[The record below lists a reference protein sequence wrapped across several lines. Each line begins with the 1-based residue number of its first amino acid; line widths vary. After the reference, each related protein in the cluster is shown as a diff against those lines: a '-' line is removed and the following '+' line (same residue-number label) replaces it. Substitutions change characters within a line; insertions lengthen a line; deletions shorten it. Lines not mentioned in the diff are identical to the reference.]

1 MATKTVK
8 RDLLPAR
15 SGILRLVPFD
25 ADFRPLYDKAYT
37 TAREYLVSTQVTT
50 TRTMETVP
58 NGNGQDGEF
67 MTGETH
73 NLAVA
78 MNVFDPK
85 LDAFLRGMETVPAPG
100 VIMHDITITPT
111 TGSAVA
117 NKAANAEYTFA
128 EADLYPAKTPD
139 EKYHFEI
146 RDTYGNRIAAASG
159 ETVST
164 NDYKYED
171 ASHKLTF
178 PADFVGKTLTCVYYI
193 ASKNGE
199 AYQSATILKNNQY
212 LIEVLS
218 ELQSAS
224 SGETV
229 LYQAR
234 LARGS
239 VSGDL
244 PGATSQKAKT
254 NTITYNFKSQPVPE
268 GVSAFYEHFETVT
281 VK

>member
-15 SGILRLVPFD
+15 SGILRLIPLD
-25 ADFRPLYDKAYT
+25 SDFRPLYDKAYT

-67 MTGETH
+67 VTGETH

-78 MNVFDPK
+78 MNVFDHK
-85 LDAFLRGMETVPAPG
+85 LDAFLRGMKDVSSPG
-100 VIMHDITITPT
+100 VVPRDT
-111 TGSAVA
+111 TVIPVTAS
-117 NKAANAEYTFA
+117 ANAEYTFTDA
-128 EADLYPAKTPD
+128 KAYPAKSPD

-146 RDTYGNRIAAASG
+146 RDANGNRIEAASG
-159 ETVST
+159 ESVST
-164 NDYKYED
+164 NDYVYED
-171 ASHKLTF
+171 SSHKLTF
-178 PADFVGKTLTCVYYI
+178 PKSFAGKPLTCVYYV
-193 ASKNGE
+193 ASGEGAE
-199 AYQSATILKNNQY
+199 AYESANILETKQY
-212 LIEVLS
+212 LIEVHS

-229 LYQAR
+229 FYTVR
-234 LARGS
+234 IARGS

-268 GVSAFYEHFETVT
+268 GVSALYEHYENA
-281 VK
+281 K